1 MMRIP
6 FSYIWRSL
14 WARRLTTALTVGGVA
29 LGVFV
34 FAGVLMLARGLE
46 AALVETGSPDNVI
59 VLRRSATSELSSQV
73 DRATADV
80 LEAESGVARGAEG
93 RALLSRE
100 VVLVIDLFKK
110 KSNALG
116 NVSIRGVSPRALEL
130 RSGVHIVQGRPFQF
144 GTHEVVVGKGIA
156 KLFKGVALEAELAFG
171 GDRWT
176 VVGIADAGGTAFDS
190 EIWGDVDQFMQ
201 AFGRPVYSSVTFRL
215 AQRGGFDQLKI
226 RLQADPRMQYVELKH
241 ERDYYQEQSKTL
253 ATFIRTLG
261 IVVTT
266 IFSFGAMIGA
276 MITMY
281 AALAARGW
289 DTQPAWF
296 AATGM
301 QALVVLLEEI
311 TEAEREALV
320 RWGAKAGADVL
331 TGEGW
336 ALVGAPAS
344 RLAPLARP
352 DRLPPGLE
360 RLAPEL
366 GRFLAGYADPP
377 RRWALGVGSA
387 LDLDHPVLIGIVNV
401 TPDSFS
407 DGGRFATVD
416 RAVAQAE
423 RLVADGCEL
432 LDVGGESTRPGSAP
446 VPVDEEIGR
455 VAPVI
460 EQLVR
465 RGLGPISVDTRK
477 AAVARAALA
486 AGAAVV
492 NDVSGLAFDAALAG
506 VVGAAG
512 AGMIVMHM
520 RGTPDTMDSLAVYRH
535 VAADVAAE
543 LGAAAA
549 RAEAGGVARERI
561 VVDPG
566 FGFAKTPEQNF
577 RLLDELATVV
587 GLGYPVAVGPSRK
600 RFLGHATGRP
610 VDDRD
615 RATAVACALAW
626 ERGARLFRVHDAALT
641 SEALRVASATTSCP

>member
-1 MMRIP
+1 MKLT
-6 FSYIWRSL
+6 SL
-14 WARRLTTALTVGGVA
+14 AAHTP
-29 LGVFV
+29 
-34 FAGVLMLARGLE
+34 E
-46 AALVETGSPDNVI
+46 AV
-59 VLRRSATSELSSQV
+59 R
-73 DRATADV
+73 
-80 LEAESGVARGAEG
+80 
-93 RALLSRE
+93 
-100 VVLVIDLFKK
+100 
-110 KSNALG
+110 
-116 NVSIRGVSPRALEL
+116 
-130 RSGVHIVQGRPFQF
+130 
-144 GTHEVVVGKGIA
+144 
-156 KLFKGVALEAELAFG
+156 
-171 GDRWT
+171 
-176 VVGIADAGGTAFDS
+176 
-190 EIWGDVDQFMQ
+190 
-201 AFGRPVYSSVTFRL
+201 
-215 AQRGGFDQLKI
+215 
-226 RLQADPRMQYVELKH
+226 
-241 ERDYYQEQSKTL
+241 
-253 ATFIRTLG
+253 
-261 IVVTT
+261 
-266 IFSFGAMIGA
+266 
-276 MITMY
+276 

-289 DTQPAWF
+289 EGQPAWF

-301 QALVVLLEEI
+301 QALVVLLEEG

-344 RLAPLARP
+344 RLASLARP

-360 RLAPEL
+360 CLAPEL

-377 RRWALGVGSA
+377 RRWALGGGA
-387 LDLDHPVLIGIVNV
+387 LSLDHPVLIGIVNV

-407 DGGRFATVD
+407 DGGRFATLD

-423 RLVADGCEL
+423 RLAADGCEL
-432 LDVGGESTRPGSAP
+432 LDVGGESTRPGAVP
-446 VPVDEEIGR
+446 VPVEDEIGR

-465 RGLGPISVDTRK
+465 RGLGPVSVDTRK

-492 NDVSGLAFDAALAG
+492 NDVSGLAFDPELARVVAEGGAG
-506 VVGAAG
+506 V
-512 AGMIVMHM
+512 IVMHM

-543 LGAAAA
+543 LGAAVG

-587 GLGYPVAVGPSRK
+587 ALGYPVAVGPSRK
-600 RFLGHATGRP
+600 RFLGAATGRP
-610 VDDRD
+610 VEDRD

-626 ERGARLFRVHDAALT
+626 ERGARLFRVHDAALAR
-641 SEALRVASATTSCP
+641 EALRVAGATTSPN